1 MQAFKNLRF
10 GPFRP
15 YSPAMPTAMQA
26 QENKQNNQLTESNA
40 LINDVVSDV
49 QMPVIDSQVQGSVA
63 VIVFLIEQIS

>member
-1 MQAFKNLRF
+1 MQAFENLRF

-15 YSPAMPTAMQA
+15 CSPAMPTAMQA